1 MAVSLEDHDVFAASV
16 NDGDATNVAQSAMD
30 AIGIPHSE
38 VGLPMRASEDFG
50 VFGWDAKATMLCLR
64 LGKGYATLYNPDF
77 DFPDDLIP
85 VGVSIFDRI
94 ARDLLGSA
102 SQ

>member
-1 MAVSLEDHDVFAASV
+1 
-16 NDGDATNVAQSAMD
+16 
-30 AIGIPHSE
+30 
-38 VGLPMRASEDFG
+38 FG
-50 VFGWDAKATMLCLR
+50 VFGWDAKATMLCFGP
-64 LGKGYATLYNPDF
+64 GKGYATLHNPDF